1 MIAIGTGLIA
11 VSTALLIMASALE
24 NMGGMEW
31 NEIAKG
37 LVALGGSLGIMAVGL
52 RAMTG
57 TLSGSA
63 AMLVAASALAILTP
77 VLSILGAM
85 SWTAIVKG
93 LVSLAGAFT
102 VIGVAGAVLT
112 PLVPHYSWFE
122 RRYGSDWCCRFWGLA
137 QDF

>member
-1 MIAIGTGLIA
+1 MCI
-11 VSTALLIMASALE
+11 
-24 NMGGMEW
+24 
-31 NEIAKG
+31 
-37 LVALGGSLGIMAVGL
+37 
-52 RAMTG
+52 RDRTG

-112 PLVPHYSWFE
+112 PLVPTILGLSGAMALIGVAVLGLGEMCIRDRLSVIHGTCH
-122 RRYGSDWCCRFWGLA
+122 RRGQGCRVYKWC
-137 QDF
+137 DSE